1 MRLTG
6 KQLIGSSYVFTGE
19 QTFQAVNPKTGAALE
34 PLFYEGTAQD
44 VDRAVALAEKI
55 FDTYRTTDNIK
66 RGEFLETIAAEL
78 LILERALVDRAMLE
92 TGLPQARLVGEMG
105 RTVNQLKLFSRLIKE
120 GSYVEPR
127 IDRALP
133 DRSPIAKPDIRQ
145 MLIALGPVAVFGA
158 SNFPLAFSVAGG
170 DTASALAAG
179 CPVVV
184 KGHPAHPGA
193 SELAG
198 QAIQNA
204 VKKCGLPKGVFSLVQ
219 GRGTEVGADLVKHPS
234 IKAVAF
240 TGSLE
245 GGRALFDLASARPEP
260 IPVYAEMGSVNPV
273 FLLPHALQEQGD
285 PLARNFV
292 ASVIL
297 GVGQFCTSPGLVFAI
312 KGEALDAFMK
322 TTEELFLQKTA
333 ETMLHAGIRKSF
345 TLGIDQLKAIA
356 GVEQVGSEQN
366 QSEGCFAT
374 PVLLKTDVGTFFDNQ
389 AIGEEVF
396 GPSSVVVVCN
406 SREDLLAA
414 ARSLNG
420 QLTATVHGSPTE
432 LDDYADLFNVL
443 ERKAG
448 RILLNGFPTG
458 VEVCDSMTHGG
469 PYPAST
475 DSRSTSVGT
484 ASIKRFLRPVC
495 YQNFPQAV
503 LPEPLKNKN
512 EHNLWRRVDGTLTRD
527 DVQEVFG

>member
-1 MRLTG
+1 MCLTG
-6 KQLIGSSYVFTGE
+6 KQLIGSSYEFTGV
-19 QTFQAVNPKTGAALE
+19 QTFQSVNPETGELLDTA
-34 PLFYEGTAQD
+34 FYEGTSQD
-44 VDRAVALAEKI
+44 VARALDLAERD
-55 FDTYRTTDNIK
+55 FDAYRGTDGIK
-66 RGEFLETIAAEL
+66 RSEFLEAIATEL
-78 LILERALVDRAMLE
+78 LALETTLIERAMQE
-92 TGLPQARLVGEMG
+92 TGLPQARLTGELG
-105 RTVNQLKLFSRLIKE
+105 RTVNQLKLFAKQVKG
-120 GSYVEPR
+120 GSYVGAR
-127 IDRALP
+127 IDRAIP
-133 DRSPIAKPDIRQ
+133 DRAPLPKPDIRQ

-170 DTASALAAG
+170 DSASALAAG

-184 KGHPAHPGA
+184 KGHPAHPGT

-204 VKKCGLPKGVFSLVQ
+204 VKKCGLPEGVFSLVQ
-219 GRGTEVGADLVKHPS
+219 GRGTEIGADLVNHPS
-234 IKAVAF
+234 IKVVAF

-260 IPVYAEMGSVNPV
+260 IPVCAEMGSVNPV

-292 ASVIL
+292 ESVTL

-312 KGEALDAFMK
+312 KGIALDAFVK
-322 TTEELFLQKTA
+322 TAEELFSQKPA
-333 ETMLHAGIRKSF
+333 GTMLHAGIRKKF
-345 TLGIDQLKAIA
+345 TLGIDQLKAID
-356 GVEQVGSEQN
+356 GVEQVGSVPN
-366 QSEGCFAT
+366 QSEDCFAT
-374 PVLLKTDVGTFFDNQ
+374 PVLLKTDVETFLDNL

-458 VEVCDSMTHGG
+458 VEVCDSMNHGG
-469 PYPAST
+469 PFPATT

-484 ASIKRFLRPVC
+484 AAIKRFLRPVC
-495 YQNFPQAV
+495 YQNFPQAM

-527 DVQEVFG
+527 DV